1 MTYRVIQLTDL
12 HLSPHQNEEDEAT
25 YDLISQMVHYYD
37 PDLLMLTG
45 DQIWS
50 EGVIDSDLTFKRLLQ
65 HLNQLKV
72 PVAMTYGNHDTEN
85 QFTRN
90 DLRQL
95 ESKLDL
101 LVEKKHSLIVDD
113 KEAYCIEVTQDSI
126 LTHIIYVID
135 SGDYDKLNISHYDYI
150 HPEHVQWMRTTRE
163 QYLKAGFTGRNN
175 LLFTHIP
182 LPEYKQADKEIGLKG
197 IYNEPVSSA
206 DINSGMFV
214 QLLHNNDVSYI
225 SCGHDHDNDFQFN
238 LNGINLCFGRVSG
251 FHCYGDVQRGAR
263 LFDLESTG
271 RVTTKVIEY
280 DKRFK

>member
-25 YDLISQMVHYYD
+25 YDLISQMVQYYD

-50 EGVIDSDLTFKRLLQ
+50 EGVIDSDVTFKRLLQ

-72 PVAMTYGNHDTEN
+72 PVALTYGNHDTEN

-95 ESKLDL
+95 ESELDL

-113 KEAYCIEVTQDSI
+113 KEAYCIEITQDSR

-163 QYLKAGFTGRNN
+163 QYLKAGFTCRNN

-182 LPEYKQADKEIGLKG
+182 LPEYKQADKEQGLKG
-197 IYNEPVSSA
+197 IYNESVSSA
-206 DINSGMFV
+206 DINSGMFA
-214 QLLHNNDVSYI
+214 QLLHNNDVSYV

-263 LFDLESTG
+263 IFDLESTG

>member
-1 MTYRVIQLTDL
+1 MSYRIMQLTDL
-12 HLSPHQNEEDEAT
+12 HLSPHHNTEDEAT
-25 YDLISQMVHYYD
+25 YALISQMVNHYH

-50 EGVIDSDLTFKRLLQ
+50 EGIIDSDVTYKRLIT
-65 HLNQLKV
+65 HLNTLNI
-72 PVAMTYGNHDTEN
+72 PVAVTYGNHDTEG
-85 QFTRN
+85 QFTRS

-95 ESKLDL
+95 ESQINL
-101 LVEKKHSLIVDD
+101 LAEKQHSYIVDD
-113 KEAYCIEVTQDSI
+113 KEAYCIEVIQDDQ
-126 LTHIIYVID
+126 LTHVIYVID

-150 HPEHVQWMRTTRE
+150 HPEHVQWVRTTRE
-163 QYLKAGFTGRNN
+163 AYVKAGFTGTNN

-182 LPEYKQADKEIGLKG
+182 LPEYKLANKEQGLKG
-197 IYNEPVSSA
+197 IYNETVSSA

-214 QLLHNNDVSYI
+214 QLLHNNDVTFV

-251 FHCYGDVQRGAR
+251 FHCYGDVHRGAR
-263 LFDLESTG
+263 LFDLDTTG

-280 DKRFK
+280 DKRYE